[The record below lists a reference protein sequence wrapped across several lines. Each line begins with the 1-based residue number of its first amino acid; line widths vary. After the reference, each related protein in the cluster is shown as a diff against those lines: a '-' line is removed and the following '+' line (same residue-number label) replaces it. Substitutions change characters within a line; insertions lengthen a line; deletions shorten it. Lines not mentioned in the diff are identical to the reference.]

1 MGPDLQGALNALK
14 WPNVFI
20 ADSLA
25 MGSAAVEQ
33 AQNGVNAITVLGV
46 DFMAENVRAALDAA
60 DYSHV
65 PVYRLSRNEIGC
77 SLSAS
82 AERKN

>member
-1 MGPDLQGALNALK
+1 MGPDLQGALNSLK

-25 MGSAAVEQ
+25 MGSAAVVQ
-33 AQNGVNAITVLGV
+33 ADRGVKSVAVLGV

-60 DYSHV
+60 NYHDI
-65 PVYRLSRNEIGC
+65 PV
-77 SLSAS
+77 
-82 AERKN
+82 